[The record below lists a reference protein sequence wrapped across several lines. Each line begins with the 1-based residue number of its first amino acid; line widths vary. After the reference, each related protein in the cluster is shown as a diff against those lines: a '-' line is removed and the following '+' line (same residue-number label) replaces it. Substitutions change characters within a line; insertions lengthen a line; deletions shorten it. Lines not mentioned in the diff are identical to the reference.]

1 MNKFKLY
8 VALATTLWGFTYI
21 VSSTMLP
28 ANPWFIGAVRA
39 GLGAIPLLLLAREM
53 PPKAFWPKLI
63 VLGTLNTGLFFG
75 LLFIAAFRL
84 PGGIAGIFQAL
95 GPLFSILLVWPL
107 LSHRP
112 TSMKIISLV
121 VGAVGV
127 VLVVLKGGATLD
139 MIGVVAAFGSAF
151 SVALGGVLVQ
161 KWGQPMSLSGFTAWQ
176 LIIAAIEL
184 TVITLVLGDIPA
196 GITAVNGLGLLIVAL
211 ALTSLP
217 FYLWFKGIQ
226 AEGAAN
232 VAPFFL
238 LSPIVAFVLDAVVKG
253 IVPTTMQLAG
263 VALVVG
269 GLALNI
275 YAARKT
281 TAKAR
286 VQQVELPEHAV
297 ID

>member
-1 MNKFKLY
+1 MNKFKLAA
-8 VALATTLWGFTYI
+8 ALATTLWGFTYI
-21 VSSTMLP
+21 ISSTMLP

-39 GLGAIPLLLLAREM
+39 GLGAIPLLLLAREI
-53 PPKAFWPKLI
+53 PPRAYWPKLI
-63 VLGTLNTGLFFG
+63 MLGTLNTGLFFG

-84 PGGIAGIFQAL
+84 PGGVAGIFQAL

-107 LSHRP
+107 LNHRP
-112 TSMKIISLV
+112 TSMKIVSLLAGV
-121 VGAVGV
+121 VGV
-127 VLVVLKGGATLD
+127 VLVVLKGGAALD
-139 MIGVVAAFGSAF
+139 MIGILAALGSAF
-151 SVALGGVLVQ
+151 SVALGGVLIQ
-161 KWGQPMSLSGFTAWQ
+161 KWGQPMSLTGFTAWQ

-184 TVITLVLGDIPA
+184 GAMTLVLGDIPI
-196 GITAVNGLGLLIVAL
+196 GITAVNGLGIVIVAL

-238 LSPIVAFVLDAVVKG
+238 LTPIVAFVLDAIVKG
-253 IVPTTMQLAG
+253 IVPTSMQLVGVVLVIAG
-263 VALVVG
+263 LI
-269 GLALNI
+269 LNI

-281 TAKAR
+281 TIRAR
-286 VQQVELPEHAV
+286 VQQVELPEQAV